1 MLSSAC
7 LNAFSPCDNES
18 VTIRINMLMSA
29 CSTNKN
35 PVSRPQWHKQCI
47 YGLDT
52 YWGLVKNTS
61 KWRHWLPFLGNQINK
76 LGNWHILHM
85 FSSCILSVPSLFIV
99 FIPLPFIGVCPRL
112 VYCIVSSP
120 PFKVSSVHPF
130 CIVSVPSY
138 KVPVPSCLLSFPFLY
153 SFRFPLVKCPYPL
166 LKCRSP
172 PLQSFIESVSPL
184 EYYPSPPCI
193 VSCLLADLNICPYY
207 PTKLTQIE
215 LIFEECI
222 RDSYWG
228 L

>member
-1 MLSSAC
+1 MLTSAC
-7 LNAFSPCDNES
+7 LNAFSHCDNRF
-18 VTIRINMLMSA
+18 VTIHVNMLMSA

-99 FIPLPFIGVCPRL
+99 FIPLPFISVCPRL

-120 PFKVSSVHPF
+120 PPFKVSIPIPFVYCLYLLIKCPFPLVYCPSPF
-130 CIVSVPSY
+130 CIVSVP
-138 KVPVPSCLLSFPFLY
+138 
-153 SFRFPLVKCPYPL
+153 PL
-166 LKCRSP
+166 
-172 PLQSFIESVSPL
+172 
-184 EYYPSPPCI
+184 
-193 VSCLLADLNICPYY
+193 
-207 PTKLTQIE
+207 
-215 LIFEECI
+215 
-222 RDSYWG
+222 
-228 L
+228 